1 MKISL
6 RMKIFWSFFALALL
20 NGGLAWIIL
29 VQFTGNPVSTTQ
41 AIANI
46 GLQRAWPFLIY
57 LAGTTLLAAAFS
69 YYISRTFSNYF
80 QDFVQAAKK
89 LTEVDLPRLSEAM
102 SELSDGNLTI
112 QIAPQAQVIDQ
123 QQHVGLEALVGLHNS
138 LVQEIG
144 QVFQKFNNVTDEPCL
159 RMVYVGADSFQEGR
173 MCGDI
178 MGQVLNGNGK
188 VAIVSGTAGQSIET
202 RVSGFLAVLHEK
214 FPGVQVVTRIFG
226 RNNFT
231 KLYPQI
237 LEVLKQN
244 PDLSGIYVSDGNSP
258 QFVARALTET
268 GQEKK
273 VKLVCHDLVDET
285 MQALQLGVVTA
296 TIGQDPFAQGYNPV
310 IHLYNYLAAGVL
322 PPRQRMITQMD
333 RITIDNY
340 QQYWDPH
347 SGEIQNEITQAR
359 RAQPVEIL
367 PDRPLRIIVLG
378 REDITF
384 FDPVKQGA
392 LAAAQVLK
400 ARNTLVEWIEPQ
412 NARAS
417 LDYGA
422 EVYGPAIDEY
432 VARKYDGIVL
442 PVFDKA
448 LVPYINKAVEAGI
461 PVATY
466 NSEPGSLRNLMDH
479 LNQQAAQLRDICV
492 SLAQSAASSEDR
504 ANQIKAS
511 IGEMTRALNLEVRAA
526 EDAIISTEQISQAM
540 QNISAGAQEQSQAAN
555 KVTIAIEQI
564 AYAVNTTNQ
573 TALVS
578 EQTAQRAI
586 NMAQQGAETIKQ
598 TLGQIEKISEAV
610 RASVAQIHD
619 LNKISAQINTI
630 IETVNDIAEQTN
642 LLALNAAIEAARV
655 GAEGTGFAVVAAEIR
670 NLAELSRKSTKE
682 ISGLIRDVQRNSD
695 LMVKS
700 VDGAMNQAQAGSH
713 LATQAGQALDELMRS
728 TSAMKEQTGKVV
740 EANASVL
747 QSLDDLTGANQ
758 KVSAVIEENASAT
771 EQVAGSIQKTVN
783 MVNHMT
789 GISKDNSGSI
799 GEIEARS
806 NDVAERSQQLKA
818 NIASLVSMAE
828 DLQGAVAAFKIQQD
842 S

>member
-1 MKISL
+1 MTISL

-20 NGGLAWIIL
+20 NGVLAWIII
-29 VQFTGNPVSTTQ
+29 VQFTGNAPSATQ
-41 AIANI
+41 AVAN
-46 GLQRAWPFLIY
+46 GLQRGWLFLIF
-57 LAGTTLLAAAFS
+57 LAGTALLAAAFS
-69 YYISRTFSNYF
+69 YYVSRMFANSF
-80 QDFVQAAKK
+80 QGFVQATKK
-89 LTEVDLPRLSEAM
+89 LAEADLPRLSEAM

-112 QIAPQAQVIDQ
+112 QITPQAKQIETQ
-123 QQHVGLEALVGLHNS
+123 QYMGLESLAGIYNS
-138 LVQEIG
+138 LVQEVG
-144 QVFQKFNNVTDEPCL
+144 QVFQKFNSVTDEPCR

-178 MGQVLNGNGK
+178 MGQVLNGSGK

-202 RVSGFLAVLHEK
+202 RVSGLLSVLHEK
-214 FPGVQVVTRIFG
+214 YPGVQAVTRIFG
-226 RNNFT
+226 NNDFS

-237 LEVLKQN
+237 LEVLRQN

-268 GQEKK
+268 GQATK

-285 MQALQLGVVTA
+285 MQALQTGVVTA
-296 TIGQDPFAQGYNPV
+296 TISQDPFAQGYNPV

-340 QQYWDPH
+340 QQYWDPYN
-347 SGEIQNEITQAR
+347 GEIQNETTQAR
-359 RAQPVEIL
+359 RARAVETL
-367 PDRPLRIIVLG
+367 PNRPLRIIVLG

-392 LAAAQVLK
+392 LSAAQALQ
-400 ARNTLVEWIEPQ
+400 ARNTIVEWVEPE
-412 NARAS
+412 NARDS
-417 LDYGA
+417 LEYGA
-422 EVYGPAIDEY
+422 EVYGPAIEEY
-432 VARKYDGIVL
+432 IAKKYDGIVL

-448 LVPYINKAVEAGI
+448 LVPYINKAVAAGI

-466 NSEPGSLRNLMDH
+466 NSEPSSLRNLMDQ
-479 LNQQAAQLRDICV
+479 LNQQAVQLRDICV

-504 ANQIKAS
+504 ANQINVS
-511 IGEMTRALNLEVRAA
+511 IGEMTRALNLEVQAA
-526 EDAIISTEQISQAM
+526 EDAISSTEQISQAM
-540 QNISAGAQEQSQAAN
+540 QNISAGAQEQSQAAG

-573 TALVS
+573 TALAS
-578 EQTAQRAI
+578 EQTAQQAMI
-586 NMAQQGAETIKQ
+586 MAQQGAETIKQ
-598 TLGQIEKISEAV
+598 TLEQIEKISGAV
-610 RASVAQIHD
+610 RTSVAQIHD

-630 IETVNDIAEQTN
+630 VETVNDIAEQTN

-670 NLAELSRKSTKE
+670 SLADLSRKSTKE

-700 VDGAMNQAQAGSH
+700 VDVAMNQAQAGSH
-713 LATQAGQALDELMRS
+713 LATQAGQALDELMHS
-728 TSAMKEQTGKVV
+728 SGAMKDQTEKVV

-747 QSLDDLTGANQ
+747 KSLDDLTGANQ
-758 KVSAVIEENASAT
+758 RVSAVIEENASAT
-771 EQVAGSIQKTVN
+771 EQVAGNIQKTVD
-783 MVNHMT
+783 MVNNMT
-789 GISKDNSGSI
+789 SISKDNSSSI
-799 GEIEARS
+799 GEIQARS
-806 NDVAERSQQLKA
+806 NDVVERSLQLKA

-828 DLQGAVAAFKIQQD
+828 DLQGAVAAFKIEQD